1 MYDQLSLLDT
11 PSAIFSPALEPGP
24 MPCAERVGPTTA
36 PSGPAPAL
44 ASLSARQAKEMVLLT
59 SGTFGPP
66 STTASASV
74 ALQSSLESRLRQKL
88 LPLGSTLYTLTWKPW
103 VTPSGVSRSRL
114 RASVR
119 QASVTALTGWPTP
132 SATVVDAKPRPPI
145 IGNRKPTDPQ
155 IGLADVAVHLAGW
168 PTPVAND
175 DNKTPEAHLAMK
187 QRMGVRDGTN
197 ANRTAITSLQVM
209 VQTTL
214 PARLTADGRML
225 IGSFAG
231 MESGWPTPVVNDA
244 KGSKYAYSQG
254 NHDKPVLKL
263 PGAVDLAGFDA
274 SSNPEQSL
282 TPIPGPARLTAS
294 GELLTGSCAGM
305 DAGGQLNPAHS
316 RWLMGLPPVWD
327 HAAPIGK
334 PPPAPKAKAT
344 VSGD

>member
-59 SGTFGPP
+59 SGTYGPP
-66 STTASASV
+66 STTSSASV

-168 PTPVAND
+168 PTP
-175 DNKTPEAHLAMK
+175 TP
-187 QRMGVRDGTN
+187 T
-197 ANRTAITSLQVM
+197 
-209 VQTTL
+209 
-214 PARLTADGRML
+214 TADGSGGGQAKRAMGETRHGSNLNDFAML
-225 IGSFAG
+225 
-231 MESGWPTPVVNDA
+231 SGWPTPVVNDA

-344 VSGD
+344 ASDD

>member
-1 MYDQLSLLDT
+1 MYDQMSLWDT
-11 PSAIFSPALEPGP
+11 PSATFSPALASGP
-24 MPCAERVGPTTA
+24 MPCDKQDGPMTVR
-36 PSGPAPAL
+36 SGPAPAL

-59 SGTFGPP
+59 SGTYGPP
-66 STTASASV
+66 STTSSASV

-168 PTPVAND
+168 PTPV
-175 DNKTPEAHLAMK
+175 
-187 QRMGVRDGTN
+187 
-197 ANRTAITSLQVM
+197 
-209 VQTTL
+209 
-214 PARLTADGRML
+214 
-225 IGSFAG
+225 
-231 MESGWPTPVVNDA
+231 VNDA

-282 TPIPGPARLTAS
+282 TPIPGPARLTVS
-294 GELLTGSCAGM
+294 GELLTGSYAGM

-344 VSGD
+344 ASDD